1 MWPKYVCCERESLER
16 YSKTWPKKSAVG
28 EKIRRYITRRDL
40 ETSAVREKVWRDIAR
55 HDLETS
61 AVKEKVWR

>member
-55 HDLETS
+55 HDL
-61 AVKEKVWR
+61 